1 MLPNSHPRR
10 AYPGNQSI
18 ASLDMTIFR
27 ILYLGHNGK
36 QDWRGVRRCPH
47 TGGLELVS
55 VEQADQF
62 TSKATAEALRQQY
75 EQTFGGSRTVLRTV
89 QPVSVNATHA

>member
-1 MLPNSHPRR
+1 M
-10 AYPGNQSI
+10 A
-18 ASLDMTIFR
+18 IFR

-36 QDWRGVRRCPH
+36 QDWHGVRRCPR

-62 TSKATAEALRQQY
+62 TNKAAAEALRQQY
-75 EQTFGGSRTVLRTV
+75 ERTNGGSRTVLRTV
-89 QPVSVNATHA
+89 ELSPVGTTNA